1 MNTNIIVVG
10 LVFAWLFFYII
21 TKILLQKLVLEEI
34 IVHVYLIS
42 FLIVFMLFHKNF
54 INSFKKIDLTYTLL
68 LVVLAFSLLLSSY
81 SGIVGCTSNINFG
94 KIDGT
99 ATALYLP
106 LVCITSAYFFKDA
119 ITWQN
124 CLGMVFVISGAY
136 LLNIN

>member
-1 MNTNIIVVG
+1 MNFNIIVIG

-21 TKILLQKLVLEEI
+21 AKLLLKKLELEEI

-42 FLIVFMLFHKNF
+42 FLIIFTIFHKNF
-54 INSFKKIDLTYTLL
+54 INSFKKLDLSYTLL
-68 LVVLAFSLLLSSY
+68 LVIFSFTLLVSSY
-81 SGIVGCTSNINFG
+81 AGINGCKTNINFG

-106 LVCITSAYFFKDA
+106 LVCIVSAYFFKDA

-124 CLGMVFVISGAY
+124 ILGIIFVISGAY
-136 LLNIN
+136 LINVN